1 MRNSPT
7 LAKRHPHSFC
17 PASTRA
23 HADSSPIAST
33 ACKLGA
39 AASCAQLWTAGLC
52 AITMGLALLAG
63 CGGNNDPVQP
73 SQQKLDQ
80 SIAKL
85 RAAIETTIK
94 RTVPS
99 LSVLIQ
105 TPGGTY
111 FSSSTAAGVPPVT
124 PTTYF
129 RFASITKP
137 FTATAIMK
145 MHQDGWLDYRD
156 HIVESIPGSAL
167 PYVPE
172 SPSWNIPYKEK
183 ITIRQLLQ
191 HNAGVYN
198 VDAGPVPGCGD
209 MGYTECMLKKDPN
222 HQFTATEI
230 VEQAA
235 INQLSHFPPGTDN
248 YQYSNTGYTI
258 LGEIISRVYT
268 QRSGQTKTYSDYLYD
283 HVFGPSTIFPL
294 DLHFPYLSG
303 NQRLPIPY
311 VCGRIYLPGGS
322 VEEHCADNLSA
333 QVAEGNG
340 IGTLQALNRYVRTL
354 YQGQNV
360 LEQKYADLMKTDTTA
375 FNPYYGLGTTH
386 IPNLG
391 YGHNG
396 YRIGY
401 FSQATY
407 DPDLDVSVVV
417 MLPMSDI
424 SSEIGFRTSFNALN
438 CAGWKARAALGYSG
452 KPDGQTCPGD

>member
-1 MRNSPT
+1 MKLFSVACT
-7 LAKRHPHSFC
+7 ATTRHLP
-17 PASTRA
+17 R
-23 HADSSPIAST
+23 
-33 ACKLGA
+33 
-39 AASCAQLWTAGLC
+39 
-52 AITMGLALLAG
+52 LALIGTVTVAVMG
-63 CGGNNDPVQP
+63 CADGGDGQGLLTPNQR
-73 SQQKLDQ
+73 LDE
-80 SIAKL
+80 IVAEL
-85 RAAIETTIK
+85 RGDFEKTIGK
-94 RTVPS
+94 TVPS
-99 LSVLIQ
+99 LNVLIQ
-105 TPGGTY
+105 TPQGTS

-124 PTTYF
+124 PTTFF

-145 MHQDGWLDYRD
+145 MHQDGWLNYRD
-156 HIVESIPGSAL
+156 RIVESIPGSAL
-167 PYVPE
+167 SYVPD
-172 SPSWNIPYKEK
+172 SPSWNIPYKEE

-198 VDAGPVPGCGD
+198 VDAGPVPGCGE
-209 MGYTECMLKKDPN
+209 MGYTECMLQQDPN

-268 QRSGQTKTYSDYLYD
+268 QRSGQAKTYSDYLYD
-283 HVFGPSTIFPL
+283 HVFGHSTTLPL

-303 NQRLPIPY
+303 DQRLPIPY
-311 VCGRIYLPGGS
+311 VCGRIYLPEGA

-340 IGTLQALNRYVRTL
+340 IGTMQALNQYVRTL

-360 LEQKYADLMKTDTTA
+360 LEQEYADLMMTDMTS
-375 FNPYYGLGTTH
+375 FNPYYGLGTNH
-386 IPNLG
+386 VPNLG

-396 YRIGY
+396 YRVGY

-417 MLPMSDI
+417 MLPMCDA
-424 SSEIGFRTSFNALN
+424 SSEIGFMTSLNTLN
-438 CAGWKARAALGYSG
+438 CAGWKARSALGYPG